1 MLLTT
6 NAPANG
12 RSVVCK
18 SLRGRFVMCVAVGPA
33 GAPRSRPARLL
44 RRTHR
49 ADRERCVPKMHVRG
63 HIDR

>member
-6 NAPANG
+6 AASMNG
-12 RSVVCK
+12 RSVVCN
-18 SLRGRFVMCVAVGPA
+18 SLCGRFVMCVAAGPA

-49 ADRERCVPKMHVRG
+49 ADCERRALEMPARG

>member
-6 NAPANG
+6 DAPMNG

-18 SLRGRFVMCVAVGPA
+18 SLRGRFVMCVAAGPT
-33 GAPRSRPARLL
+33 GVSRSHPARLL

-49 ADRERCVPKMHVRG
+49 ADRERRPLETIMHG

>member
-1 MLLTT
+1 MLLMMD
-6 NAPANG
+6 APMNG
-12 RSVVCK
+12 RSVVCN
-18 SLRGRFVMCVAVGPA
+18 SLRGRFVMCAAVGPA

-49 ADRERCVPKMHVRG
+49 ADRERRSPEMHVCG

>member
-1 MLLTT
+1 MLLTMD
-6 NAPANG
+6 APMNG

-18 SLRGRFVMCVAVGPA
+18 SLRGRFVMFIAAGPA
-33 GAPRSRPARLL
+33 GVPRLRPARLL

-49 ADRERCVPKMHVRG
+49 ADRERRPPETRGRG